1 MKIESLLK
9 GKEINII
16 DNFLSNDLADLV
28 YEQLSLKNFPWYFDE
43 GTLNKKI
50 KQSYVD
56 KGIRVKDD
64 DRILDY
70 CMFNHY
76 FYDTSQTQEKMSGF
90 DISNHILDYIIK
102 TYNLEDIVLFKV
114 KANLTTQMNNA
125 TKDNFAEPHIDIRDN
140 EHIGLIYYVN
150 DSDGDT
156 FMFNNNLEIKKR
168 ITPKKNRAVVFK
180 GNILHSA
187 GHPLKTNRRLVI
199 NFDFKI

>member
-1 MKIESLLK
+1 MKIESLLD

-16 DNFLSNDLADLV
+16 DNFLSSNLADKV
-28 YEQLSLKNFPWYFDE
+28 YEQLSVKSFPWYFDE

-56 KGIRVKDD
+56 EGIRAKDD

-90 DISNHILDYIIK
+90 DTSNHMLDYMIK
-102 TYNLEDIVLFKV
+102 TYNLEDVILFKV

-125 TKDNFAEPHIDIRDN
+125 TKDNFAEPHIDIRDS

-156 FMFNNNLEIKKR
+156 FMFNNNLEIRKR

-199 NFDFKI
+199 NFDFKV

>member
-16 DNFLSNDLADLV
+16 DNFLSNDLADFV
-28 YEQLSLKNFPWYFDE
+28 CEQLSVKNFPWYFDE
-43 GTLNKKI
+43 GTLNKRI

-56 KGIRVKDD
+56 KGIRAKDD

-76 FYDTSQTQEKMSGF
+76 FYDTSQTQEKMSSF
-90 DISNHILDYIIK
+90 DTSNHMLDYMIK
-102 TYNLEDIVLFKV
+102 TYNLEDVILFKV

-156 FMFNNNLEIKKR
+156 FMFNNNLEIRKR

-199 NFDFKI
+199 NFDFKV

>member
-1 MKIESLLK
+1 MKIESLLN

-16 DNFLSNDLADLV
+16 DNFLSNDLADFV
-28 YEQLSLKNFPWYFDE
+28 HEQLSVKNFPWYFDE
-43 GTLNKKI
+43 GTLNKRI

-56 KGIRVKDD
+56 KGIRAKND

-90 DISNHILDYIIK
+90 DTSNHMLDYMIK
-102 TYNLEDIVLFKV
+102 TYNLEDVILFKV

-156 FMFNNNLEIKKR
+156 FMFNNNLEIRKR

-199 NFDFKI
+199 NFDFKV